1 MHFAKLALYLFMI
14 NIITRPTLL
23 KYMDKYPASV
33 VALQEWYYE
42 FRSYSFQN
50 FNQLKQAYGNASL
63 VGDNRV
69 IFNIKGN
76 DFRLIIKMNFA
87 AQAAYILWFG
97 THNEYDKID
106 ARTVNFK
113 P

>member
-1 MHFAKLALYLFMI
+1 MI

-23 KYMDKYPASV
+23 QYMKEYPTATI
-33 VALQEWYYE
+33 ALQEWYYE
-42 FRSYSFQN
+42 FRNCTFNN
-50 FNQLKQAYGNASL
+50 FNQLKQVYGNASL

-76 DFRLIIKMNFA
+76 DFRLVIKINFT

-97 THNEYDKID
+97 SNKEYDKID
-106 ARTVNFK
+106 VKTIRFK
-113 P
+113 R